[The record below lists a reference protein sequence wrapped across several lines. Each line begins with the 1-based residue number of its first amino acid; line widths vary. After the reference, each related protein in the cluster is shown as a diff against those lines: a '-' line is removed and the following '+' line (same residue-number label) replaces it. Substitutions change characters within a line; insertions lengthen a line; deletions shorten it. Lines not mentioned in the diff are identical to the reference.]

1 MTTTTY
7 FGLVHGANEANT
19 EVTELLN
26 TSAVPVLPAT
36 QTWSR
41 GKPPNAPA
49 AVPAPV
55 VTSASALRM

>member
-7 FGLVHGANEANT
+7 FGSLHGANEANT

-36 QTWSR
+36 QTWDR
-41 GKPPNAPA
+41 GKPPNAEA
-49 AVPAPV
+49 AVPFPV